1 MEKEKQMNVEMSI
14 VEYKR
19 YLVFKEADKIA
30 HCILRG
36 LKEIKETK
44 EGKRT
49 LKSAYQLA
57 NEL

>member
-1 MEKEKQMNVEMSI
+1 MGKQINVEMSI

-19 YLVFKEADKIA
+19 YLAFKEADKIVR
-30 HCILRG
+30 CILQG